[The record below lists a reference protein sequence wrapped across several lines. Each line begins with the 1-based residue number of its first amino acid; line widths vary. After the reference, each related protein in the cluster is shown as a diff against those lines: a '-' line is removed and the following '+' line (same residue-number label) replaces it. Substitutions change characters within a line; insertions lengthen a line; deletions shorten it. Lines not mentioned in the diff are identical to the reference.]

1 MKKSTIVVLSIVGVL
16 VLLIVS
22 VLGWGIGTYNS
33 LVSEQENVQKYASDI
48 QADLQRRSDLIPN
61 LVETVKGYASQEE
74 EIFTEIADA
83 RSKLA
88 GATNLQESAQ
98 ADSELSSALSR
109 LLMVVENYP
118 ELKSNENFIALQD
131 QLEGTENRIK
141 VARTKYNEAAQEY
154 NTSLKRFPTSII
166 GSMFGFEQTEY
177 FEASEGAEQVPSVDF
192 GA

>member
-16 VLLIVS
+16 VLLVVS

-33 LVSEQENVQKYASDI
+33 LVSKQENVQKYASDI

-98 ADSELSSALSR
+98 ADSE
-109 LLMVVENYP
+109 
-118 ELKSNENFIALQD
+118 
-131 QLEGTENRIK
+131 
-141 VARTKYNEAAQEY
+141 
-154 NTSLKRFPTSII
+154 
-166 GSMFGFEQTEY
+166 
-177 FEASEGAEQVPSVDF
+177 
-192 GA
+192 

>member
-16 VLLIVS
+16 VLLVVS

-33 LVSEQENVQKYASDI
+33 LVSKQENVQKYASDI

-131 QLEGTENRIK
+131 QLEGTEN
-141 VARTKYNEAAQEY
+141 
-154 NTSLKRFPTSII
+154 
-166 GSMFGFEQTEY
+166 
-177 FEASEGAEQVPSVDF
+177 
-192 GA
+192 